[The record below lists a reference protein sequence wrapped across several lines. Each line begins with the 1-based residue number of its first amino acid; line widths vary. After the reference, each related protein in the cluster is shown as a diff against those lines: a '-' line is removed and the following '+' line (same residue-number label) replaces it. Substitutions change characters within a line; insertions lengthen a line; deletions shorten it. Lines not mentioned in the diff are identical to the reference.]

1 MRSCDTWEA
10 ISRRK
15 SVRIIINIQ
24 NWYPEIPNIEEEHAT
39 LESGGKEPRRRR
51 EEKTMNNIN
60 IDHKDSLFRVTENYK
75 DALDLLISLG
85 FDNLKDEE
93 KRSTLGK
100 LVTIGDSLKSKGIS
114 LNAFIE
120 QLEERIALSEGSVKA
135 VSNQEDTVHM
145 AGVLPCPVRVPLLE
159 TFEEWHSSQNLGY
172 HLEYDLKAAS
182 MGIGWLEESL
192 KSEEIEKLPD
202 VFISAGFDMF
212 FDKKLFGKYKSR
224 DLFED
229 LMDFEH
235 YNEDFENESLRLRD
249 PKKQYS
255 MIGVVPAVFLVNVK
269 ELGDRK
275 MPRSWEDVLK
285 DEFRNS
291 ISLPVSDFDLFNA
304 ILLNIFKMY
313 GEEGIVKLGRN
324 MQRSMHPSEMVK
336 SHAKLLER
344 PSVTI
349 MPYFFTKMVKSGG
362 PMEAVWPEDGA
373 IMSPIFLLTKKEK
386 KEKLKPIV
394 DFLSSKSVGEILSH
408 NGRFPST
415 NPEVDNRI
423 SKENRYMWL
432 GWDFIEEHDLTQ
444 LIRRCEDLFNQAMK
458 GEI

>member
-1 MRSCDTWEA
+1 M
-10 ISRRK
+10 K
-15 SVRIIINIQ
+15 
-24 NWYPEIPNIEEEHAT
+24 
-39 LESGGKEPRRRR
+39 
-51 EEKTMNNIN
+51 NIN
-60 IDHKDSLFRVTENYK
+60 IDHKDSLFQVTENYNE
-75 DALDLLISLG
+75 ALELLISLG

-93 KRSTLGK
+93 KRRTLGK
-100 LVTIGDSLKSKGIS
+100 IVTIGDSLKSKGIS
-114 LNAFIE
+114 LSAFVE
-120 QLEERIALSEGSVKA
+120 QLEERLQLSDEPKSGAKDGM
-135 VSNQEDTVHM
+135 ETIRM
-145 AGVLPCPVRVPLLE
+145 AGVLPCPVRIPLLE
-159 TFEEWHSSQNLGY
+159 TFEEWHSKQDLGF

-192 KSEEIEKLPD
+192 KSEQIESLPD
-202 VFISAGFDMF
+202 LFISAGFDMF

-229 LMDFEH
+229 LIRFEN
-235 YNEDFENESLRLRD
+235 YNEDFENGYLSLRD

-255 MIGVVPAVFLVNVK
+255 MIGVVPAVFLINVK
-269 ELGDRK
+269 ELGERK
-275 MPRSWEDVLK
+275 MPRSWEDVLHE
-285 DEFRNS
+285 DFRNS

-304 ILLNIFKMY
+304 ILLNIYKMY

-349 MPYFFTKMVKSGG
+349 MPYFFTKMVKNGG

-386 KEKLKPIV
+386 KEQLQPIV
-394 DFLSSKSVGEILSH
+394 DFLSSKGVGEILAH

-415 NPEVDNRI
+415 NPQVDNRVA
-423 SKENRYMWL
+423 KENRYMWL
-432 GWDFIEEHDLTQ
+432 GWDFIEEHDLTA
-444 LIRRCEDLFNQAMK
+444 LIRRCEELFNLAMK
-458 GEI
+458 GDM